1 MNLYRKG
8 LILLPLCCLLFI
20 SSSGL
25 KYRTIYS
32 SQTDPSFVFRK
43 GMTIGLVSDSWTSE
57 AKAAGK
63 DELME
68 KVVLGYIRQ
77 ELVRRGAEV
86 HIIPLEH
93 LKEQEDGNITC
104 VDMDKYPDLTMICAF
119 GEQNEQVQVPSQTA
133 AYLGKS
139 GGVLG
144 SSGAYT
150 ATYWGLYVRCAL
162 FSGAPEYRQIVWRGE
177 IVKGSSIPGLSEKAK
192 GMVQDLFKKKFL
204 KN

>member
-1 MNLYRKG
+1 MNKPRKC

-25 KYRTIYS
+25 KFRTVYN

-43 GMTIGLVSDSWTSE
+43 GMTIGLVPDSWTSK

-63 DELME
+63 DALME
-68 KVVLGYIRQ
+68 KVLLDYIRQ

-86 HIIPLEH
+86 DFIPVEH
-93 LKEQEDGNITC
+93 LKEQEDGNIAC
-104 VDMDKYPDLTMICAF
+104 VDMDKYPDLTIICAF
-119 GEQNEQVQVPSQTA
+119 GAQNGEVQVPSQTA
-133 AYLGKS
+133 AYLGQS
-139 GGVLG
+139 GGILG
-144 SSGAYT
+144 STGAYT
-150 ATYWGLYVRCAL
+150 ATFWGLFIRCSL
-162 FSGAPEYRQIVWRGE
+162 WSGASEYRQVVWRGE
-177 IVKGSSIPGLSEKAK
+177 ISKGSAMPNLSEHAK